1 VGTCQGISKITQTR
15 TDLDLCVFLLLYL
28 FRAYSCHQLSDAAEG
43 LRYLHSCNVIHGDL
57 KGVGNSISLF
67 ATILMPDQVNI
78 LVDSSGLVCL
88 ADFGLATVT
97 QNPNSMQNVSR
108 PGGFTPG
115 WTAPEILE
123 AKETCSKKADIFSL
137 AMVMIEVR
145 H

>member
-1 VGTCQGISKITQTR
+1 M
-15 TDLDLCVFLLLYL
+15 FLLLYL
-28 FRAYSCHQLSDAAEG
+28 FHAYSCYQLSDATKG
-43 LRYLHSCNVIHGDL
+43 LHYLHSCNVIHGDL
-57 KGVGNSISLF
+57 KGVGSSISCF
-67 ATILMPDQVNI
+67 TTILTPGQVNI
-78 LVDSSGLVCL
+78 LVDNSGLVCL

-97 QNPNSMQNVSR
+97 QNPSSMQNVSR

-145 H
+145 HWLSTVH